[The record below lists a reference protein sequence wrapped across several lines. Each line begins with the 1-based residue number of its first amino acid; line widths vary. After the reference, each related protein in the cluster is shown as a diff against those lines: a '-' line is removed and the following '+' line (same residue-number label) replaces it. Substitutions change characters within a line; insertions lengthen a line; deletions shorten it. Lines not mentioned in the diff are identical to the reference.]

1 MSISLTS
8 ESLNQK
14 NKKADKVKR
23 SKNQI
28 KQRNNMNKLFDLN
41 HRNNFNYKLNLNLTR
56 QILDLQ
62 ARIKHLESITIPRL
76 RTEVIYKI
84 VIIIKNDIVDNNE
97 NVRSIPQNISVKIA
111 KKANKMN
118 RLKLNHLVILNFKK
132 KKGKLTSRI

>member
-56 QILDLQ
+56 QILELQ

-97 NVRSIPQNISVKIA
+97 NVRSIPQNI
-111 KKANKMN
+111 
-118 RLKLNHLVILNFKK
+118 
-132 KKGKLTSRI
+132 